1 MRLAQGG
8 VRTPPGDGITGK
20 RWSALQQLR
29 KPRQASVDVSARLDR
44 SVSARRNWTDACAS
58 SPLLPVLL
66 FVLVVVVDAGRSTRP
81 LSLLLDGVTD
91 EVAHG
96 ATAALALLCLYSG
109 STLRRQ
115 ARLATAAL
123 LASVLIDLD
132 HVLLYAGVPHVA
144 ANGRPY
150 SHSGV
155 TVGLLLV
162 LSCAWPRRRMVLR
175 GAALGVTLH
184 LLRDVATGP
193 GLPIWSS
200 EGSFDL
206 RVPYSWYATALA
218 FFAVIAIL
226 RRVARP
232 RS

>member
-1 MRLAQGG
+1 
-8 VRTPPGDGITGK
+8 
-20 RWSALQQLR
+20 
-29 KPRQASVDVSARLDR
+29 
-44 SVSARRNWTDACAS
+44 
-58 SPLLPVLL
+58 L

-96 ATAALALLCLYSG
+96 ATAALGLLCLYSD
-109 STLRRQ
+109 SALRRQ
-115 ARLATAAL
+115 MHVITAAL
-123 LASVLIDLD
+123 VASILIDLD

-144 ANGRPY
+144 AEGRPY
-150 SHSGV
+150 SHSAV

-162 LSCAWPRRRMVLR
+162 LSWAWPRRRMVLC

-184 LLRDVATGP
+184 LMRDIATGP

-200 EGSFDL
+200 QGSVDL
-206 RVPYSWYATALA
+206 RLPYWWYLATLA
-218 FFAVIAIL
+218 VFAVAATL